1 LVRRKEKKN
10 MSITLT
16 TPVAFTIPGV
26 TENDTIGA
34 ATSLMQDFQGMTYT
48 AVYKIGT
55 ALTGTP
61 LALNQ
66 GPVALTNGY
75 VLTVIFNLNTGVWT
89 YTYGPNSGGG
99 TVSGTALA
107 TLQNTF
113 IANRNAIEADVSEAG
128 GLMPGTQVN
137 WTAL

>member
-1 LVRRKEKKN
+1 

-16 TPVAFTIPGV
+16 TPIAFTIAGV
-26 TENDTIGA
+26 TETDTIGA
-34 ATSLMQDFQGMTYT
+34 ATSLTQDFQGMTYT

-55 ALTGTP
+55 ALAGSP

-66 GPVALTNGY
+66 GAAALANGY
-75 VLTVIFNLNTGVWT
+75 TLTVIFNLNTGVWT
-89 YTYGPNSGGG
+89 YTYGGVSGGG
-99 TVSGTALA
+99 TLTGASLTALQ
-107 TLQNTF
+107 TTF
-113 IANRNAIEADVSEAG
+113 IAARNAIEADVSVAG